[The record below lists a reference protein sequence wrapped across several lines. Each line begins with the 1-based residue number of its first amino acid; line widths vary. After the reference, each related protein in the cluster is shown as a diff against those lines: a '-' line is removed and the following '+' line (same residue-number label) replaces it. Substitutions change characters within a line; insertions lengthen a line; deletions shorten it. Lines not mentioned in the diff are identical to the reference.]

1 TTGTT
6 TSPTTGTTT
15 SPTTGTTTSPT
26 TGTTTSPTPATTTPT
41 PATTTPTPAT
51 TTPTPA
57 TTTPTPAGTTTS
69 PTTGTTTNPTTGTL
83 PTQVP
88 GTSPSPTP
96 TAGGTTP
103 SPSPSIVPTP
113 TAATPTPTPFGGG
126 PTPPSFTSPTP
137 NQPPIVEA
145 GKTVTGLQNLPLS
158 LSISA
163 PSDPEGDPLSI
174 AVVGLP
180 NPTFGQVITGTSPLT
195 VNQKLSVQDLL
206 GLTFQPGTNAI
217 GQAGSFS
224 YSVADDQGG
233 TAAGSV
239 AININSFDTSVTVPT
254 ILSPIAV
261 DDGIVFT
268 NTNNLLPTFIDVLA
282 NDSSPQK
289 GTLSIINV
297 STPQLGIAVN
307 LVSQVQFIPGNVAGT
322 TAFTYSVSDGFGT
335 IPGVGTVTVQILP
348 ADSGPNNLVGGSLP
362 DNLNALAGSDTI
374 DGQGGNDTINGGVD
388 NDVLVGGLGADTMT
402 GGGGSNQFRYTS
414 PAQGGPAFDAASS
427 AAIEAAIAAG
437 GYDVITDFSGLGVPI
452 ADQFNF
458 APGFANL
465 SNGSQVLL
473 NVQTTVS
480 ANILGGSA
488 FLFAYDSGGNTYI
501 IYDGNGNNLTGSDSR
516 ILAKLNGVTGVSSL
530 SEFDFTFI

>member
-1 TTGTT
+1 M
-6 TSPTTGTTT
+6 
-15 SPTTGTTTSPT
+15 
-26 TGTTTSPTPATTTPT
+26 
-41 PATTTPTPAT
+41 
-51 TTPTPA
+51 
-57 TTTPTPAGTTTS
+57 
-69 PTTGTTTNPTTGTL
+69 
-83 PTQVP
+83 
-88 GTSPSPTP
+88 
-96 TAGGTTP
+96 
-103 SPSPSIVPTP
+103 
-113 TAATPTPTPFGGG
+113 
-126 PTPPSFTSPTP
+126 
-137 NQPPIVEA
+137 
-145 GKTVTGLQNLPLS
+145 
-158 LSISA
+158 
-163 PSDPEGDPLSI
+163 
-174 AVVGLP
+174 
-180 NPTFGQVITGTSPLT
+180 
-195 VNQKLSVQDLL
+195 
-206 GLTFQPGTNAI
+206 I

-233 TAAGSV
+233 TAAASV

-268 NTNNLLPTFIDVLA
+268 STNNLLPTFIDVLA

-289 GTLSIINV
+289 GTLNIINV

-335 IPGVGTVTVQILP
+335 VPGVGTVTVQILP

-362 DNLNALAGSDTI
+362 DNLNGLAGSDTI
-374 DGQGGNDTINGGVD
+374 DGQGGNDTINGGLD

-402 GGGGSNQFRYTS
+402 GGGGSNQYRYTS

-465 SNGSQVLL
+465 GGNTQVLL

-480 ANILGGSA
+480 ANILGGTA

-501 IYDGNGNNLTGSDSR
+501 IYDGNGNNL
-516 ILAKLNGVTGVSSL
+516 
-530 SEFDFTFI
+530 

>member
-1 TTGTT
+1 MET
-6 TSPTTGTTT
+6 
-15 SPTTGTTTSPT
+15 
-26 TGTTTSPTPATTTPT
+26 
-41 PATTTPTPAT
+41 
-51 TTPTPA
+51 
-57 TTTPTPAGTTTS
+57 
-69 PTTGTTTNPTTGTL
+69 
-83 PTQVP
+83 
-88 GTSPSPTP
+88 
-96 TAGGTTP
+96 
-103 SPSPSIVPTP
+103 
-113 TAATPTPTPFGGG
+113 
-126 PTPPSFTSPTP
+126 
-137 NQPPIVEA
+137 
-145 GKTVTGLQNLPLS
+145 GKTLTGLQNLPLS

-163 PSDPEGDPLSI
+163 PSDPEGQPLSI
-174 AVVGLP
+174 GVVGLP
-180 NPTFGQVITGTSPLT
+180 NPTFGQVITGTEPIA
-195 VNQKLSVQDLL
+195 VNQKLTVQELL
-206 GLTFQPGTNAI
+206 GLKFQPATNAI

-233 TAAGSV
+233 TAAASV

-254 ILSPIAV
+254 TLSPIAV
-261 DDGIVFT
+261 NDGIVFT

-289 GTLSIINV
+289 GQLNIINV
-297 STPQLGIAVN
+297 STPKLGIAVN

-335 IPGVGTVTVQILP
+335 SPGTGTVTVQILP
-348 ADSGPNNLVGGSLP
+348 ADSGFNKLVGGSLP
-362 DNLNALAGSDTI
+362 DNFNGFAGSDTI
-374 DGQGGNDTINGGVD
+374 DGQGGNDTINGGLD
-388 NDVLVGGLGADTMT
+388 NDVLVGGPGADTMT
-402 GGGGSNQFRYTS
+402 GGGGSNQYRYTS
-414 PAQGGPAFDAASS
+414 PADGGPAFNAASA

-437 GYDVITDFSGLGVPI
+437 GYDEITDFKDLGLAI

-458 APGFANL
+458 APGFPNL
-465 SNGSQVLL
+465 SGNTQVLL